1 MSASTIL
8 VVDDEPANRR
18 LLEAILKL
26 EGYAVVQASNGTEAL
41 ERVSRGGIELILLDV
56 MMPGIDGIEV
66 CRVLR
71 ERAAYV
77 PVILVTALA
86 DQQSR
91 VRGKQ
96 AGADD
101 FLTKPV
107 HEDELLV
114 RARNLLRMHA
124 LHTEAIVQRRE
135 AQRESERW
143 RLMSEVAAAVATCVD
158 FRCLLRKLM
167 DCLANDVSLDCAG
180 ILDFSGDSL
189 IVRATCGHDM
199 SGPAPKIGLGAA
211 DHVWLEELRRVGYAR
226 VTHTQHGPMTGLLQ
240 MLGYSEGIAIPV
252 QGAGALHQVFV
263 GARQGAFS
271 SDEVERMTQLAPHIG
286 TAVNNVRLHMHS
298 EQLLRSR
305 DELSQLIVHDLRNLL
320 AVAQMN
326 LEMVAEEL
334 PSSES
339 LDDAVHAV
347 ERMSGLVA
355 ELLDVGAAEEGRLQM
370 IRQPTDLGRLAD
382 EVLSHAVPR
391 ARHPKR
397 TRLTVAGDA
406 PVTAAVDP
414 RLTRRVLENVVG
426 NATRFIDESGVIAV
440 EVERVGDRA
449 VVSISNDGPSIP
461 PDLRARL
468 FEKYTGED
476 KGRQASTR
484 GLGLY
489 FCKLVVEAHGGT
501 IRVADPPTGA
511 RFEISLPLL

>member
-1 MSASTIL
+1 MSAAIQTIL
-8 VVDDEPANRR
+8 VVDDESANRR

-26 EGYAVVQASNGTEAL
+26 EGYAVVQASTGAEAI
-41 ERVSRGGIELILLDV
+41 ERVSRGGIDLILLDV

-71 ERAAYV
+71 ERGSYV

-114 RARNLLRMHA
+114 RSRNLLRMHA
-124 LHTEAIVQRRE
+124 LHTEAILQRRE

-167 DCLANDVSLDCAG
+167 ACLARDVPLDCAG
-180 ILDFSGDSL
+180 ILDLADDGL
-189 IVRATCGHDM
+189 VVRATCGHDM
-199 SGPAPKIGLGAA
+199 SGPAPKFKLSAEGRA
-211 DHVWLEELRRVGYAR
+211 WLEELRRIGHVR
-226 VTHTQHGPMTGLLQ
+226 VTSNQPGPMTPLLQ
-240 MLGYSEGIAIPV
+240 ALGYSEGIAIPV

-263 GARQGAFS
+263 GARQGTFS
-271 SDEVERMTQLAPHIG
+271 SDEVGCLTQLAPHIG
-286 TAVNNVRLHMHS
+286 TAVNNVRLHMHN

-320 AVAQMN
+320 AAAQLN
-326 LEMVAEEL
+326 LEMVAEQH
-334 PSSES
+334 ES
-339 LDDAVHAV
+339 NEALDDAIHAV

-355 ELLDVGAAEEGRLQM
+355 ELLDVGAAEEGRLQV
-370 IRQPTDLGRLAD
+370 IREPTDLGRLAN
-382 EVLSHAVPR
+382 EVLSHVPH
-391 ARHPKR
+391 AHPNR
-397 TRLTVAGDA
+397 TRLTVTGDG

-414 RLTRRVLENVVG
+414 RLTRRMLENVVG
-426 NATRFIDESGVIAV
+426 NATRFIDDKGVIEV
-440 EVERVGDRA
+440 QVERVGDRA
-449 VVSISNDGPSIP
+449 VVAISNDGPAIAP
-461 PDLRARL
+461 ELRARL
-468 FEKYTGED
+468 FEKYMGEH
-476 KGRQASTR
+476 KGRQTSTR

-489 FCKLVVEAHGGT
+489 FCRLVVEAHGGT
-501 IRVADPPTGA
+501 IAVGDPPSGA